1 MCGWHVWEGF
11 LAVQTR
17 TTYIVM
23 QNFLMLHGDLFLHG
37 SNVHAKELLGRSL
50 GCLWRG
56 RATDLSQQNKIKD
69 IRQSVL
75 HAWTYI

>member
-1 MCGWHVWEGF
+1 MCGWHVGEGF
-11 LAVQTR
+11 VAVQTR

-23 QNFLMLHGDLFLHG
+23 QNFLILHGDLFLHG
-37 SNVHAKELLGRSL
+37 SNVDAKELLGRSL

-56 RATDLSQQNKIKD
+56 RVADLPQQNKIKD

-75 HAWTYI
+75 HAWT